1 VPSFRKSKYCR
12 IRHLSVSRE
21 SKLDGTHGITPKG
34 RACFGNSSLLQ
45 NSLEQYVI
53 RRIVDFA
60 LNNQLLVLGFAALLF
75 AGGIAAFH
83 DLPIEAYPDVADNYV
98 EIITQW
104 PGISAEQIEQQV
116 TIPLEIVMNGIPHV
130 VHLRSFSLFGLSDIK
145 LIFDDESD
153 NDWNRERVLER
164 LSQVTLPPNVVP
176 QMGTDWSPV
185 GQIYFFTLHSTNPA
199 YDPMELKSI
208 EDWVIEKSFK
218 AVPNIVD
225 VASFGGPTR
234 EYQVRVNPNKLVS
247 YGLSL
252 AQVEQQLTN
261 NNANAGGS
269 FIEAGL
275 QQINVR
281 SIGLVN
287 RVQDI
292 EQTVIVTKNGT
303 PIRVQDI
310 AVVSQ
315 GPKIRLGQFAKAIH
329 REDGKIIDNDDVVS
343 GIVLLRKGAA
353 ADMAL
358 QGIHK
363 KVEELNNYILPRGVK
378 IVPFIDRSDL
388 VHFTSHTVLHNLTEG
403 MILVSIILFLFL
415 GNVRGALI
423 VAATIPFSL
432 LFASICLDLRHI
444 PANLLSLG
452 ALDFGMVVDGAVVMV
467 ENIVRHLSHQN
478 GVKTARERIS
488 EASHEVQRPVFFAIA
503 IIITAYLPIFTLQRV
518 EGRLFHPMA
527 WTVAFALLG
536 ALLFSILIAPVLAS
550 FAFQKGAKEWHNPI
564 LHFVIERYR
573 IAVRW
578 AIRRRT
584 ITVGACVLLV
594 AIANYLAFS
603 GVIGSEFLPHLDEGA
618 LWVRGTLAP
627 STGPEEGIRAA
638 NQARIIFCSFPEVP
652 QCTSQVGRPDDGTD
666 TTGFFNTEF
675 FVDLKPKEVWRPVF
689 HENKD
694 ELIAAMQRELDK
706 IPGVVWGFSQPIED
720 NMEEAVSGVKGA
732 LATKI
737 YGDDLKVLEEKGD
750 EIVNIMRHINGIED
764 LGVFRVLGQPNLNV
778 TVDRAAAARYQINVA
793 DVQDAIQTA
802 VGGNALTQVLQGEA
816 RYDLT
821 LRYLPE
827 YRDTQEAIENIR
839 LLSASGERVSLQQLC
854 RMSVTDGASEIY
866 REGNRRYVAIK
877 YSVRGRDLGS
887 TVEEAIKKVNQE
899 VKLPSGYSLDWE
911 GEYESQ
917 KRANQRLLI
926 VLPITIL
933 LIFVILYTMFKSFKW
948 ALLILANIAIAPI
961 GGLLALL
968 MTGTNFS
975 VSSGVGFLALFG
987 VSVQTGVIML
997 EYINQLRARR
1007 YSIEDAAVE
1016 GAVLRLRPIMMTML
1030 VATLGL
1036 LPAALSH
1043 AIGSDSQRPFAI
1055 VIVGGL
1061 IAALVMSVFLLPTLY
1076 VWIASERD
1084 VLPTAEGTFEEGE
1097 HVD

>member
-1 VPSFRKSKYCR
+1 M
-12 IRHLSVSRE
+12 
-21 SKLDGTHGITPKG
+21 
-34 RACFGNSSLLQ
+34 
-45 NSLEQYVI
+45 I
-53 RRIVDFA
+53 RRVVDFA
-60 LNNQLLVLGFAALLF
+60 LNNRLLILAFALILF
-75 AGGIAAFH
+75 FSGIVAFRH
-83 DLPIEAYPDVADNYV
+83 LPIEAYPDVADNYV

-130 VHLRSFSLFGLSDIK
+130 VHLRSFSLFGLSDLK
-145 LIFDDESD
+145 LIFDEDSD

-185 GQIYFFTLHSTNPA
+185 GQIYFFTLRSSNPA
-199 YDPMELKSI
+199 YDAMELKSL
-208 EDWVIEKSFK
+208 EDWVVEKNFK
-218 AVPNIVD
+218 SVPNIVD
-225 VASFGGPTR
+225 VSSFGGPTR
-234 EYQVRVNPNKLVS
+234 EYQVRVDPNKLIA

-252 AQVEQQLTN
+252 AQIEQQLTN

-269 FIEAGL
+269 FIQEGL

-281 SIGLVN
+281 SVGLVD
-287 RVQDI
+287 RSQDI
-292 EQTVIVTKNGT
+292 AETVILTKNGT
-303 PIRVQDI
+303 PLRVKDI

-343 GIVLLRKGAA
+343 GIVLLRKGATA
-353 ADMAL
+353 ELAL
-358 QGIHK
+358 QGIHD
-363 KVEELNNYILPRGVK
+363 KVDELNNHILPPGVK

-432 LFASICLDLRHI
+432 LFASICLDLRSI

-467 ENIVRHLSHQN
+467 ENIVRHLSRED
-478 GVKTARERIS
+478 GTKTPTERIS
-488 EASHEVQRPVFFAIA
+488 EASHEVQRPVFYAIA

-550 FAFQKGAKEWHNPI
+550 FAFAKGAKEWHNPVM
-564 LHFVIERYR
+564 HFLIERYR
-573 IAVRW
+573 VAVRW
-578 AIRRRT
+578 AIRHRAV
-584 ITVGACVLLV
+584 TVGVCVFMVCLGGYLV
-594 AIANYLAFS
+594 FS
-603 GVIGSEFLPHLDEGA
+603 GAIGSEFLPHLDEGA

-627 STGPEEGIRAA
+627 STGPDEGIRVA
-638 NQARIIFCSFPEVP
+638 NQARVVLCSFPEVP

-675 FVDLKPKEVWRPVF
+675 FVDLKQKEDWRPVF
-689 HENKD
+689 HQNKD

-732 LATKI
+732 LATKV
-737 YGDDLKVLEEKGD
+737 YGDDLRVLEDKSD
-750 EIVNIMRHINGIED
+750 EIVNIMRKIKGIED

-802 VGGNALTQVLQGEA
+802 VGGNALTQVLKGEA

-821 LRYLPE
+821 LRYLPK

-839 LLSASGERVSLQQLC
+839 LLASSGERVSLAQLC
-854 RMSVTDGASEIY
+854 TIKETDGASEVY

-887 TVEEAIKKVNQE
+887 TVEEAIKKVNEQ
-899 VKLPSGYSLDWE
+899 VKLPTGYSLDWE

-917 KRANQRLLI
+917 KRANQRLMI
-926 VLPITIL
+926 VLPITIFI
-933 LIFVILYTMFKSFKW
+933 IFIILYTMFGSFKW
-948 ALLILANIAIAPI
+948 ATLILANIAIAPI

-968 MTGTNFS
+968 ATGTNFS

-1007 YSIEDAAVE
+1007 YTIEDAAVE

-1061 IAALVMSVFLLPTLY
+1061 IAALIMSVFLLPTLY
-1076 VWIASERD
+1076 VWIAGERD
-1084 VLPTAEGTFEEGE
+1084 VLPAAEEGFEVGE

>member
-1 VPSFRKSKYCR
+1 M
-12 IRHLSVSRE
+12 
-21 SKLDGTHGITPKG
+21 
-34 RACFGNSSLLQ
+34 
-45 NSLEQYVI
+45 I
-53 RRIVDFA
+53 RRVVDFA
-60 LNNQLLVLGFAALLF
+60 LNNRLLVLAFALMLF
-75 AGGIAAFH
+75 AGGIVAFR

-98 EIITQW
+98 EVITQW

-130 VHLRSFSLFGLSDIK
+130 VHLRSFSLFGLSDLK

-185 GQIYFFTLHSTNPA
+185 GQIYFFTLRSTNPA
-199 YDPMELKSI
+199 YDPMELKSL
-208 EDWVIEKSFK
+208 EDWVVEKNFK
-218 AVPNIVD
+218 AVPDVVD
-225 VASFGGPTR
+225 VSSFGGPTR
-234 EYQVRVNPNKLVS
+234 EYQVRVDPNKLVA

-252 AQVEQQLTN
+252 AQIEQQLTN
-261 NNANAGGS
+261 NNTNAGGS
-269 FIEAGL
+269 FIQEGL

-281 SIGLVN
+281 AVGLVD
-287 RVQDI
+287 RSQDI
-292 EQTVIVTKNGT
+292 AETVILTKNGT
-303 PIRVQDI
+303 PLRVKDI
-310 AVVSQ
+310 ALVSQ

-353 ADMAL
+353 ADTAL

-363 KVEELNNYILPRGVK
+363 KVEEMNDHLLPPGVK

-415 GNVRGALI
+415 GNIRGALI

-467 ENIVRHLSHQN
+467 ENIVRHLGHKN
-478 GVKTARERIS
+478 GNDKSPSEKIS
-488 EASHEVQRPVFFAIA
+488 EASHEVQRPVFYAIA
-503 IIITAYLPIFTLQRV
+503 IIITAYLPIFTLERV

-550 FAFQKGAKEWHNPI
+550 FAFARGASEWSNPVM
-564 LHFVIERYR
+564 HFLIERYR
-573 IAVRW
+573 VAVRW
-578 AIRRRT
+578 AIRHRAVT
-584 ITVGACVLLV
+584 IGAVLGMV
-594 AIANYLAFS
+594 VIGNYLAFS
-603 GVIGSEFLPHLDEGA
+603 GAIGSEFLPHLDEGA

-627 STGPEEGIRAA
+627 STGPNEGIRVA
-638 NQARIIFCSFPEVP
+638 NQARVILCSFPEVP
-652 QCTSQVGRPDDGTD
+652 QCTSQTGRPDDGTD

-675 FVDLKPKEVWRPVF
+675 FVDLKPKEEWRPVF
-689 HENKD
+689 HQDKD

-706 IPGVVWGFSQPIED
+706 IPGAVWGFSQPIED

-732 LATKI
+732 LATKVF
-737 YGDDLKVLEEKGD
+737 GDDLKVLEQKSEEVANVLSK
-750 EIVNIMRHINGIED
+750 INGIED

-793 DVQDAIQTA
+793 DVQDAVQTA
-802 VGGNALTQVLQGEA
+802 VGGNALTQVLKGEA

-821 LRYLPE
+821 LRYLPQ

-839 LLSASGERVSLQQLC
+839 LLAPGGERVALAQL
-854 RMSVTDGASEIY
+854 SKITEADGGSEIY
-866 REGNRRYVAIK
+866 REGNQRYIAIK

-887 TVEEAIKKVNQE
+887 TVEEAIQKVNEE
-899 VKLPSGYSLDWE
+899 VKLPIGYSLRWE
-911 GEYESQ
+911 GEYASQ
-917 KRANQRLLI
+917 KRANARLLI

-933 LIFVILYTMFKSFKW
+933 IIFILLYTMFKSLKW
-948 ALLILANIAIAPI
+948 ALLIMVNVAIAPI
-961 GGLLALL
+961 GGLLALWF
-968 MTGTNFS
+968 TGTNFS

-1007 YSIEDAAVE
+1007 FTVEDAAVE

-1061 IAALVMSVFLLPTLY
+1061 IAALIMSVFLLPTLY
-1076 VWIASERD
+1076 VWVAGERD
-1084 VLPTAEGTFEEGE
+1084 VLPMSEEAFELGE

>member
-1 VPSFRKSKYCR
+1 M
-12 IRHLSVSRE
+12 
-21 SKLDGTHGITPKG
+21 
-34 RACFGNSSLLQ
+34 
-45 NSLEQYVI
+45 I
-53 RRIVDFA
+53 RRVVDFA
-60 LNNQLLVLGFAALLF
+60 LNNRLLVLGLALILF
-75 AGGIAAFH
+75 AGGIVSFKR
-83 DLPIEAYPDVADNYV
+83 LPIEAYPDVADNYV

-116 TIPLEIVMNGIPHV
+116 TIPLEVVMNGIPHV
-130 VHLRSFSLFGLSDIK
+130 VHLRSFSLFGLSDLK

-153 NDWNRERVLER
+153 NNWNRERVLER
-164 LSQVTLPPNVVP
+164 LSQVTLPPSVVA

-208 EDWVIEKSFK
+208 EDWVVEKNFK
-218 AVPNIVD
+218 QVPDIVD
-225 VASFGGPTR
+225 VSSFGGPTR
-234 EYQVRVNPNKLVS
+234 EYQVRVDPNKLVA

-261 NNANAGGS
+261 NNTNAGGS
-269 FIEAGL
+269 FIQEGL

-281 SIGLVN
+281 SVGLVD
-287 RVQDI
+287 RVHDI
-292 EQTVIVTKNGT
+292 EQTVITTKNGT
-303 PIRVQDI
+303 PLRVKDI

-315 GPKIRLGQFAKAIH
+315 GPKIRLGQFAKGIH
-329 REDGKIIDNDDVVS
+329 RENGKIIDNDDVVS

-353 ADMAL
+353 ADTAL
-358 QGIHK
+358 QGIHN
-363 KVEELNNYILPRGVK
+363 KVEELNDHILPPGVK
-378 IVPFIDRSDL
+378 IVPFIDRSTL

-415 GNVRGALI
+415 GNIRGALI

-432 LFASICLDLRHI
+432 LFASICLDIRQI

-452 ALDFGMVVDGAVVMV
+452 ALDFGMVVDGAVVMI
-467 ENIVRHLSHQN
+467 ENIIRHLGQKN
-478 GVKTARERIS
+478 GVKTPNEKIS
-488 EASHEVQRPVFFAIA
+488 EASHEVQRPVFYAIA

-536 ALLFSILIAPVLAS
+536 ALLFSIVIAPVLAS
-550 FAFQKGAKEWHNPI
+550 FAFAKGAKEWRNPI
-564 LHFVIERYR
+564 MELLVKHYR
-573 IAVRW
+573 SSIRW
-578 AIRRRT
+578 AIRRRGLVLG
-584 ITVGACVLLV
+584 VGVLGFFGTLF
-594 AIANYLAFS
+594 LAFS

-627 STGPEEGIRAA
+627 STGPDEGIRVM
-638 NQARIIFCSFPEVP
+638 NQARIILCSFPEVP
-652 QCTSQVGRPDDGTD
+652 QCTSQTGRPDDGTD
-666 TTGFFNTEF
+666 TTSFFNTEY
-675 FVDLKPKEVWRPVF
+675 FVDLKPKEEWRHVF

-694 ELIAAMQRELDK
+694 ELIAAMNRELNK

-720 NMEEAVSGVKGA
+720 NMEEAVSGVKGE
-732 LATKI
+732 LAIKV
-737 YGDDLKVLEEKGD
+737 YGDSLKTLEEMSAQIATIMGTVKG
-750 EIVNIMRHINGIED
+750 VED
-764 LGVFRVLGQPNLNV
+764 LGVFHVLGQPNLNV
-778 TVDRAAAARYQINVA
+778 TVDRDAAARYQINVA
-793 DVQDAIQTA
+793 DVQDAVQTA
-802 VGGNALTQVLQGEA
+802 VGGTALTQVLKDEA

-821 LRYLPE
+821 LRYLPQ
-827 YRDTQEAIENIR
+827 YRSTQEAIKSIR
-839 LLSASGERVSLQQLC
+839 LLSPSGERVSLAQLC
-854 RMSVTDGASEIY
+854 KIREADGGSEIY
-866 REGNRRYVAIK
+866 REGNQRYVAIK
-877 YSVRGRDLGS
+877 YSVRGRDLGGA
-887 TVEEAIKKVNQE
+887 VEEAMKKVNEQ
-899 VKLPSGYSLDWE
+899 VKLPTGYHIDWA

-917 KRANQRLLI
+917 KRADERLLI

-933 LIFVILYTMFKSFKW
+933 VIFVILYTMFKSFKW
-948 ALLILANIAIAPI
+948 ALLILANVAMARF

-968 MTGTNFS
+968 ITGTNFS

-1007 YSIEDAAVE
+1007 YTIEDAAVE

-1061 IAALVMSVFLLPTLY
+1061 IADLVMSIFLLPTLY
-1076 VWIASERD
+1076 VWVAGERD
-1084 VLPTAEGTFEEGE
+1084 VLPVAEGNFEEGE

>member
-1 VPSFRKSKYCR
+1 M
-12 IRHLSVSRE
+12 
-21 SKLDGTHGITPKG
+21 
-34 RACFGNSSLLQ
+34 
-45 NSLEQYVI
+45 I

-60 LNNQLLVLGFAALLF
+60 LGNRWLVVGLALILFAA
-75 AGGIAAFH
+75 GIVSFER
-83 DLPIEAYPDVADNYV
+83 LPIEAYPDVADNYV

-116 TIPLEIVMNGIPHV
+116 TIPLEVVMNGIPQV
-130 VHLRSFSLFGLSDIK
+130 VHLRSFSLFGLSDLK

-153 NDWNRERVLER
+153 DAWNRERVLER
-164 LSQVTLPPNVVP
+164 LSQVTLPPGVSP

-185 GQIYFFTLHSTNPA
+185 GQIYFFTLRSTNPA

-208 EDWVIEKSFK
+208 EDWVIEKNFK

-225 VASFGGPTR
+225 VSSFGGPTR
-234 EYQVRVNPNKLVS
+234 EYQVRVDPNKLVA

-252 AQVEQQLTN
+252 GQVEQQLTN
-261 NNANAGGS
+261 SNGNAGGS
-269 FIEAGL
+269 FIQAGL

-281 SIGLVN
+281 SVGLVD
-287 RVQDI
+287 RTQDI
-292 EQTVIVTKNGT
+292 EQTVILTKNGT
-303 PIRVQDI
+303 PLRVKDI
-310 AVVSQ
+310 AVVVQ

-343 GIVLLRKGAA
+343 GIVLLRKGSA
-353 ADMAL
+353 ADAAL
-358 QGIHK
+358 DGIHK
-363 KVEELNNYILPRGVK
+363 KVEELNSHILPPGVK
-378 IVPFIDRSDL
+378 IVPFIDRRDL

-403 MILVSIILFLFL
+403 MILVSVVLFLFL

-432 LFASICLDLRHI
+432 LFASICLDLRQI

-452 ALDFGMVVDGAVVMV
+452 ALDFGMVVDGAVVMI
-467 ENIVRHLSHQN
+467 ENIVRHLGHTN
-478 GVKTARERIS
+478 GMQTPAEKIS
-488 EASHEVQRPVFFAIA
+488 DASHEVQRPVFYAIG

-536 ALLFSILIAPVLAS
+536 ALIFSIVIAPVLAS
-550 FAFQKGAKEWHNPI
+550 FAFAKGAKEWHNPAMN
-564 LHFVIERYR
+564 FVIRQYR
-573 IAVRW
+573 TAVRW
-578 AIRRRT
+578 AIRHRV
-584 ITVGACVLLV
+584 ITVGV
-594 AIANYLAFS
+594 AVFGIGLAGFLGFS
-603 GVIGSEFLPHLDEGA
+603 GIIGSEFLPHLDEGA

-627 STGPEEGIRAA
+627 SAGPDEGIRVA
-638 NQARIIFCSFPEVP
+638 NQARIVLCSFPEVP

-666 TTGFFNTEF
+666 TTGFFNTEY
-675 FVDLKPKEVWRPVF
+675 FVDLKPKEEWRPVF

-694 ELIAAMQRELDK
+694 ELIAAMNRELDK

-720 NMEEAVSGVKGA
+720 NMEEAVSGVKGE
-732 LATKI
+732 LATKV
-737 YGDDLKVLEEKGD
+737 YGDDLKILEAKAD
-750 EIVNIMRHINGIED
+750 EIVGILGRVKGIED
-764 LGVFRVLGQPNLNV
+764 LGVLRVLGQPNLNV
-778 TVDRAAAARYQINVA
+778 TVDRDRAARYQINVS

-816 RYDLT
+816 RYDLV
-821 LRYLPE
+821 LRYLPQ
-827 YRDTQEAIENIR
+827 YRATKEAIENIR
-839 LLSASGERVSLQQLC
+839 LLAPTGERVSLAQLC
-854 RMSVTDGASEIY
+854 KIKEEDGGSEIY
-866 REGNRRYVAIK
+866 REGNRRYIAVK

-887 TVEEAIKKVNQE
+887 TVEEAMKKVDEQ
-899 VKLPSGYSLDWE
+899 VKLPLGYGIYWE
-911 GEYESQ
+911 GEYASQ
-917 KRANQRLLI
+917 KRANARLLI
-926 VLPITIL
+926 ALPVTIL
-933 LIFVILYTMFKSFKW
+933 IIFVLLYTMFKSFKW
-948 ALLILANIAIAPI
+948 ALLILANIAVAPV

-968 MTGTNFS
+968 MTGTHFS

-987 VSVQTGVIML
+987 VCVQTGVIML

-1016 GAVLRLRPIMMTML
+1016 GAVLRLRPILMTML

-1061 IAALVMSVFLLPTLY
+1061 IAALVMSIFLLPTLY
-1076 VWIASERD
+1076 VWIAGERD
-1084 VLPTAEGTFEEGE
+1084 VLPRAEEGFEVGE